1 MNKKQIKTL
10 TSVIV
15 VIIALAVGYFGS
27 GRLHL
32 GQGNNSATDNSSQ
45 VSTKSLA
52 SSVKQ
57 APLTFKNQRQMVMA
71 NTDALGRAVDSHIQ
85 LNDSQE
91 PKVKREPLTY
101 NPVGWHNYNFYY
113 KKSDG
118 SIGKMWLMAR
128 GHLVGYQFSGL
139 NN

>member
-85 LNDSQE
+85 LKDSQE
-91 PKVKREPLTY
+91 PKVKREPLT
-101 NPVGWHNYNFYY
+101 
-113 KKSDG
+113 
-118 SIGKMWLMAR
+118 
-128 GHLVGYQFSGL
+128 
-139 NN
+139 